1 MSNNP
6 GFHVFTDESLKE
18 HNRQI
23 AAKVHQATVT
33 STVRK
38 INKMNPGQLLHASRN
53 NGKGLYWSLEK
64 LDKVLA
70 HISLLFLSFPL

>member
-1 MSNNP
+1 MSKNP
-6 GFHVFTDESLKE
+6 EIHVFTDKTLKE

-23 AAKVHQATVT
+23 AAKIHQATVT

-38 INKMNPGQLLHASRN
+38 LNKMNPGQLLNASRN
-53 NGKGLYWSLEK
+53 NGKDLYWSQEK

-70 HISLLFLSFPL
+70 HIDND

>member
-1 MSNNP
+1 MSKNP
-6 GFHVFTDESLKE
+6 EIHVFTDETLKE

-38 INKMNPGQLLHASRN
+38 LNKMNPGQLLNASRN
-53 NGKGLYWSLEK
+53 NGKDLYWSQEK

-70 HISLLFLSFPL
+70 HIDND